1 MDWLKCM
8 KNAVDYMEAN
18 ILNDIDYDEIAKCAY
33 SSTYHFLHMFSM
45 LTGFT
50 VGEYIRNRRLTLA
63 AQELSMSD
71 VKVTDTAFKYG
82 YETTEAFTKAFQR
95 FHGITPSAAREPGA
109 KLKSYSPLSIQIVLK
124 GDREM
129 NFKIVEREGF
139 NVFGATTDV
148 TGENA
153 FEAVPKFWLRLIEQ
167 DFFQKLCSDAGFD
180 RNTVPPIAVTH
191 DFQRDG
197 SRKYTIA
204 YMLPEGKKPEGYDVL
219 QIPAATWVVV
229 EEKYEKDEETSNTI
243 QEMWTRL
250 FSEWFPTSNYE
261 LTEGPQLEL
270 YYPGKLEI
278 CVPVKRKLN

>member
-8 KNAVDYMEAN
+8 RNAIDYMEAN
-18 ILNDIDYDEIAKCAY
+18 ILNDIDYNETAKCAY

-71 VKVTDTAFKYG
+71 VKVTDIAFKYG

-129 NFKIVEREGF
+129 NFKIDERGGF
-139 NVFGATTDV
+139 TVFGATTDIA
-148 TGENA
+148 GENA
-153 FEAVPKFWLRLIEQ
+153 FEAVPEFWLRLEKQ
-167 DFFQKLCSDAGFD
+167 GFFQSLCNDAGYD
-180 RNTVPPIAVTH
+180 PTVPPIAVTH
-191 DFQRDG
+191 DFKSDG

-204 YMLPEGKKPEGYDVL
+204 YKLPEGKVPKGYDII

-229 EEKYEKDEETSNTI
+229 EEKCEKDEETSKTI

-261 LTEGPQLEL
+261 LTEGPQLEQ
-270 YYPGKLEI
+270 YYPGKLEVW
-278 CVPVKRKLN
+278 VPVKRKLK